1 MQSRDRKELEDRLG
15 YHFKNPQYLTTAL
28 THSSYA
34 NEAKGGRHSNERLE
48 FLGDSVLGVVV
59 ADYLF
64 KNCPDMPEGDLTKNR
79 AALVCEKSLC
89 GFSRQLGVGDFL
101 LLSHGEQN
109 SGGRSRPS
117 ILADAFE
124 AIIAAIYMDGGM
136 EEARRF
142 VLNFVVPALKTAKP
156 KAFKDYKTALQ
167 EIIQQNPEEHLE
179 YVLTGESGPD
189 HDKHFTVEVHL
200 NSNVIGKG
208 GGRSK
213 KEAEQQAA
221 REALELMGY

>member
-1 MQSRDRKELEDRLG
+1 MINEFEEKLG
-15 YHFKNPQYLTTAL
+15 YHFKNPSYLATAL

-34 NEAKGGRHSNERLE
+34 NENKSAGCSNERLE

-59 ADYLF
+59 ADYLY
-64 KNCPDMPEGDLTKNR
+64 KNYPNMPEGDLTKNR
-79 AALVCEKSLC
+79 AALVCEKAC
-89 GFSRQLGVGDFL
+89 CNFSRQIGVGDYL
-101 LLSHGEQN
+101 RLSHGEQN
-109 SGGRSRPS
+109 SGGRTRSS

-124 AIIAAIYMDGGM
+124 AIIAAIYMDSGM
-136 EEARRF
+136 EEARTFILRF
-142 VLNFVVPALKTAKP
+142 VKPMIQMSKP
-156 KAFKDYKTALQ
+156 KAFKDYKTSLQ

-189 HDKHFTVEVHL
+189 HNKHFTVEVHL